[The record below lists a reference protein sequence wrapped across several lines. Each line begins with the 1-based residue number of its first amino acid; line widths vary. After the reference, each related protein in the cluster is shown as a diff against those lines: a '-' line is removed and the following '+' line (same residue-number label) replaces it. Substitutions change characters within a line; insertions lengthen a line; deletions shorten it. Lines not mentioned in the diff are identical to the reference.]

1 MCSGY
6 FMPDYFYMPLFGEKL
21 LKEIAQKI
29 NELEDRN
36 ERREQIRLAQVF
48 AGLRYS
54 GEMIY
59 QIMSGGDMLE
69 ESVIVQD
76 WIQRGVQKG
85 IKQGLE
91 EGLEKGR
98 EEGLEQGL
106 EQGERKLMTRLITR
120 RFGRLSAT
128 VRNQLESLPLRKIEK
143 LSDALPEFKNKEELI
158 AWLNKHSS

>member
-1 MCSGY
+1 M
-6 FMPDYFYMPLFGEKL
+6 
-21 LKEIAQKI
+21 KEIAQKI

-98 EEGLEQGL
+98 EEGLEQG
-106 EQGERKLMTRLITR
+106 ERKLMTRLITR

-143 LSDALPEFKNKEELI
+143 LSDALPEFKNKEELLD
-158 AWLNKHSS
+158 WLNKHSR